1 MVESKKTGVPS
12 MSFRTVT
19 IAHSSSHLQNN
30 ISASNSNSFAVI
42 KNSEKGGMVTLFG

>member
-1 MVESKKTGVPS
+1 MVESKKSGVPS
-12 MSFRTVT
+12 MPFRTVT

-30 ISASNSNSFAVI
+30 LSASNNNTFAVI